1 MRRVLGVFA
10 LLVAPSLFAQTADLY
25 FTTPFGSVS
34 KALVGQE
41 TPLTFQLETHG
52 PQLATNVRVH
62 LRVQG
67 ARIIRTYGFVFACT
81 DECFA
86 GNFESGRRFTV
97 YVVPDE
103 PGAVKVT
110 ATVTSDSID
119 PDPTNNSAS
128 LGFEAVDA
136 PDLFTFVRLRPTA
149 GRPEQRNSADVEVGN
164 LGSMAAHGVALVVD
178 LPDGSRP
185 LSVSGDDDFA
195 CEFEDARIVCRTDTF
210 AMNENVTLHV
220 AFINPPLYDGGT
232 VVVKAHVASVER
244 EIDTNNNYS
253 KDEWTIAQFF
263 KVTNTADDG
272 PGSLREAIVSVNT
285 RCAHHGT
292 CVVGFRIPGPLPP
305 SGFFTIQPESPL
317 PPVSGATVDGTSE
330 IDLLGGG
337 FTRPLVML
345 DGSRQPSGDGL
356 QLIGYSATTG
366 MAIGNFRRFGVF
378 VAADSTFGIALTD
391 MYIGLDPTGRT
402 APNLRGVEVD
412 SATSVL
418 TLTRC
423 VISGNVRSGVAV
435 NAPLQVYGTRIG
447 LAADS
452 DAPLPNGA
460 SGIYAPG
467 TARMLV
473 SSDSVIAYNHDAA
486 IALNPAQHEVGIGAS
501 IYRNGE
507 GIDYGLDGP
516 TPNVDDDSHRPPNTP
531 RIAGARFDATGGK
544 TIITVQVDSSTPP
557 PVVDTYNHSE
567 TIIEANVY
575 ANDDADAQTQYFLG
589 VPHLDGTVTV
599 TGDLRGK
606 FITATTIRARTDC
619 FFDNCNSRVETSE
632 ISDAVPVR

>member
-10 LLVAPSLFAQTADLY
+10 LLVAPSLFGQTADLY
-25 FTTPFGSVS
+25 
-34 KALVGQE
+34 L
-41 TPLTFQLETHG
+41 
-52 PQLATNVRVH
+52 
-62 LRVQG
+62 
-67 ARIIRTYGFVFACT
+67 I
-81 DECFA
+81 
-86 GNFESGRRFTV
+86 
-97 YVVPDE
+97 PDE
-103 PGAVKVT
+103 PGALNVT

-119 PDPTNNSAS
+119 PDLTNNTAS

-149 GRPEQRNSADVEVGN
+149 GRPEQRNSVDVEVGN

-185 LSVSGDDDFA
+185 LSVSADDDFA

-210 AMNENVTLHV
+210 AMNETVTLHV

-391 MYIGLDPTGRT
+391 MYIGLDPTCRT

-507 GIDYGLDGP
+507 GIDYGLDGR

-531 RIAGARFDATGGK
+531 RIAGARFDATSGK

-557 PVVDTYNHSE
+557 PVVDTFNHSE

-575 ANDDADAQTQYFLG
+575 ANDDANAQTQYFLG